1 MRAGEKVVVQ
11 FAGLG
16 AKRIER
22 GGLLAEIEAAAVG
35 IIEENSIGRAV
46 KQREEERN
54 CLVQRVGGF
63 PPTDRIG
70 VPHGES
76 LIAAV
81 ERPGLVA
88 ETEIELVRR
97 HGLPDA
103 DLGTVPSHPAV
114 GSILGKHVVRQV
126 EKSNAQWRL
135 GDAHLDPGG
144 SKLNVLRGLL
154 NRNAGYHTVRWQ
166 NGPREIPREFTIR

>member
-35 IIEENSIGRAV
+35 IIEENSISRAV

-76 LIAAV
+76 LIAAGYLPPPL
-81 ERPGLVA
+81 RVA
-88 ETEIELVRR
+88 EIKNNN
-97 HGLPDA
+97 LPW
-103 DLGTVPSHPAV
+103 
-114 GSILGKHVVRQV
+114 I
-126 EKSNAQWRL
+126 
-135 GDAHLDPGG
+135 
-144 SKLNVLRGLL
+144 
-154 NRNAGYHTVRWQ
+154 Y
-166 NGPREIPREFTIR
+166 

>member
-1 MRAGEKVVVQ
+1 MGAEEEVIIQ
-11 FAGLG
+11 LAALG

-35 IIEENSIGRAV
+35 IIEENSVGRAV

-81 ERPGLVA
+81 GSAGPVC
-88 ETEIELVRR
+88 ETEIEHVPR
-97 HGLPDA
+97 HSL
-103 DLGTVPSHPAV
+103 
-114 GSILGKHVVRQV
+114 
-126 EKSNAQWRL
+126 
-135 GDAHLDPGG
+135 
-144 SKLNVLRGLL
+144 
-154 NRNAGYHTVRWQ
+154 
-166 NGPREIPREFTIR
+166 

>member
-1 MRAGEKVVVQ
+1 MGAEEEVIIQ
-11 FAGLG
+11 LAALG
-16 AKRIER
+16 TKRIER

-35 IIEENSIGRAV
+35 IVEENSIRHAV
-46 KQREEERN
+46 AQGEEERN
-54 CLVQRVGGF
+54 CLVQRVCGF

-70 VPHGES
+70 VPHCES

-103 DLGTVPSHPAV
+103 DFGTVPAHPAV
-114 GSILGKHVVRQV
+114 GSILGKHVIRQV

-135 GDAHLDPGG
+135 GDAHLDPRRY
-144 SKLNVLRGLL
+144 KLNVLRGLL
-154 NRNAGYHTVRWQ
+154 NRNAR
-166 NGPREIPREFTIR
+166 